1 VKDGPCRLGKQHC
14 TWFNDSWETANSPIE
29 ATNISTRV
37 GRIIISYSY
46 KHITFKIKSNILQKY
61 TTELPG
67 Y

>member
-1 VKDGPCRLGKQHC
+1 MKDGPCRLVEQHC

-37 GRIIISYSY
+37 GRIIIII
-46 KHITFKIKSNILQKY
+46 ITHAIFKIFNILQKHM
-61 TTELPG
+61 TELPG

>member
-1 VKDGPCRLGKQHC
+1 MKDGPCRLVEQHC

-37 GRIIISYSY
+37 GRIII
-46 KHITFKIKSNILQKY
+46 ITHAIFKIFNILQKY
-61 TTELPG
+61 MTELPG